1 MMKRIPVYLLIRAAL
16 TAVIV
21 TIFMLVVSD
30 PTPVQIVLS
39 IVVYFLIGLVINY
52 VIDRLFRR
60 Y

>member
-30 PTPVQIVLS
+30 PTPVQIALS
-39 IVVYFLIGLVINY
+39 IVVYFAIGLVINY

>member
-1 MMKRIPVYLLIRAAL
+1 MKRIPVYLLIRAAL